1 MAHESYMLRCLQL
14 AQLAAGHTAPNPMV
28 GAVLVHHDRIIGE
41 GYHQEYGQAHA
52 EVNCLNSVPESD
64 RHLIPESTIYVSLEP
79 CAHYGKTP
87 PCADRIIS
95 EGIGRVVIGTRDP
108 FGEVN
113 GKGIEKLKNAGI
125 NVVTGVL
132 EKECREMNKRFF
144 TFHEQQRPYVILKWA
159 QTANGFISGKGEER
173 LLISNSLTQRLV
185 HQWRGEEAVILV
197 GTRTA
202 LLDDPAL
209 TNRFGGPQPLRAV
222 VDLDLKLPGSLKLL
236 DSSQPT
242 LIFNTQKEEKLGNL
256 NFLKV
261 SGKNDLVREI
271 LKHLYTLKKASLLVE
286 GGAALLGS
294 FIQTGAWDEARVI
307 TNDSLVVEEGTMA
320 PIITGAVRIPGP
332 EGVGDRIEY
341 FKNSQCYS

>member
-41 GYHQEYGQAHA
+41 GYHQVYGQAHA
-52 EVNCLNSVPESD
+52 EVNCLESVSVED
-64 RHLIPESTIYVSLEP
+64 RPLIPDSTLYVSLEP

-95 EGIGRVVIGTRDP
+95 EGIRRVVIGIRDP
-108 FGEVN
+108 FLEVD

-125 NVVTGVL
+125 DVVTGVL
-132 EKECREMNKRFF
+132 EKECRKLNKRFF
-144 TFHEQQRPYVILKWA
+144 TFHEQKRPYVILKWA
-159 QTANGFISGKGEER
+159 QTANGYISGKGTDR
-173 LLISNSLTQRLV
+173 LMISNSLTQRLV
-185 HQWRGEEAVILV
+185 HQWRSEEAVILV

-222 VDLDLKLPGSLKLL
+222 VDLDLKLPGSLQLL
-236 DSSQPT
+236 DGTHPT
-242 LIFNTQKEEKLGNL
+242 LIFNSKKEEKSGNL
-256 NFLKV
+256 SFIKV
-261 SGKNDLVREI
+261 SGKNDIVREI
-271 LKHLYTLKKASLLVE
+271 LEHLYALKKTSLLVE

-294 FIQTGAWDEARVI
+294 FIQAGAWDEARVI
-307 TNDSLVVEEGTMA
+307 TNDAMVVEEGTPA
-320 PIITGAVRIPGP
+320 PILTDAERIPGP
-332 EGVGDRIEY
+332 DGVGDRIEY
-341 FKNSQCYS
+341 FKNTQCYS

>member
-1 MAHESYMLRCLQL
+1 MVHESYMRRCLQL

-41 GYHQEYGQAHA
+41 GYHQVYGQAHA
-52 EVNCLNSVPESD
+52 EVNCLESVSVEDKP
-64 RHLIPESTIYVSLEP
+64 LIPDSTLYVSLEP

-95 EGIGRVVIGTRDP
+95 EGIRRVVIGIRDP
-108 FGEVN
+108 FLEVD

-125 NVVTGVL
+125 DVVTGVL
-132 EKECREMNKRFF
+132 EKECRMLNKRFF
-144 TFHEQQRPYVILKWA
+144 TFHEQKRPFVILKWA
-159 QTANGFISGKGEER
+159 QTANGYISGKSKER

-185 HQWRGEEAVILV
+185 HQWRSEEAVILV

-209 TNRFGGPQPLRAV
+209 TNRFGGTQPLRAV
-222 VDLDLKLPGSLKLL
+222 VDLGLKLPGSLKLL
-236 DSSQPT
+236 DGSHPT
-242 LIFNTQKEEKLGNL
+242 LIFNSQKEEKSGNL

-271 LKHLYTLKKASLLVE
+271 LKHLYALKKTSLLVE

-294 FIQTGAWDEARVI
+294 FIQAGAWDEARVI
-307 TNDSLVVEEGTMA
+307 TNDTLVVEEGTPTPLLTDA
-320 PIITGAVRIPGP
+320 ERIPGP
-332 EGVGDRIEY
+332 EGVGDRIEF
-341 FKNSQCYS
+341 FKNNQCYS